1 MSNVKIYI
9 PTVKGFTDTAFL
21 SLGVMRDELIWSE
34 RNQYQE
40 YDLFYTNESQISG
53 KDAVTEI
60 YIRLIDIPE
69 VGKVGEPRQ
78 AYINIPIATGF
89 LKYDSTYVSYKF
101 NSRVYEKP
109 EFPAPVYL
117 CWNERKGYLYC
128 HFHSNPNKDGM
139 LKKGKIFF
147 PDKKWDISK
156 FGPEAQGP
164 ALVSITREF
173 LTYGFVKGEF
183 INFEQM
189 CASRGEIIEYN
200 DEYYDPHEV
209 LLYHI
214 DSPVRGKYLA
224 EVFGSKN
231 HETIAAFYHRSD
243 TGHVTITHEYSE
255 IIFNDLRYTNYH
267 CEHLNLGRA

>member
-21 SLGVMRDELIWSE
+21 SIGVMRDKLIWSE

-40 YDLFYTNESQISG
+40 YDLFYTYENQICG

-60 YIRLIDIPE
+60 YIPYISY
-69 VGKVGEPRQ
+69 VGDVRQ
-78 AYINIPIATGF
+78 AYLSAPAAMRYPGC
-89 LKYDSTYVSYKF
+89 DSRYVSYKF
-101 NSRVYEKP
+101 NPYIYEKP
-109 EFPAPVYL
+109 EFPALVYL
-117 CWNERKGYLYC
+117 RWNERKGYLYC
-128 HFHSNPNKDGM
+128 HLHSNPNKDGM

-200 DEYYDPHEV
+200 DKYYDPHEV

-231 HETIAAFYHRSD
+231 HETIATFYHRSD